1 MKAKRPLT
9 RGIPILTKRFIDG
22 KRGLSNE
29 AKTTTKRG
37 SSNEAKRALTFLQE
51 SADIVGKER

>member
-1 MKAKRPLT
+1 MKAKRALT
-9 RGIPILTKRFIDG
+9 RGIPILTERFIDG
-22 KRGLSNE
+22 KRGSSNK
-29 AKTTTKRG
+29 ANTTTKRG